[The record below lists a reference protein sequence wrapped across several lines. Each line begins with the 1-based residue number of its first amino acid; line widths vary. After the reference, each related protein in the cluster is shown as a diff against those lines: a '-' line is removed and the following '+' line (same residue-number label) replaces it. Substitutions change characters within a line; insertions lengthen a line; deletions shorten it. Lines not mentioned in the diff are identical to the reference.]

1 MLVETKSGGKPL
13 FLTCS
18 FFDGAL
24 RRNGLFFPGRP
35 GEGTSQEEGLA
46 PALRIN

>member
-18 FFDGAL
+18 FFECAL
-24 RRNGLFFPGRP
+24 RRNGPFFPGRQ

-46 PALRIN
+46 PALRIK

>member
-18 FFDGAL
+18 FFEGAL
-24 RRNGLFFPGRP
+24 QRNSPFFPGRP

-46 PALRIN
+46 PALLIN